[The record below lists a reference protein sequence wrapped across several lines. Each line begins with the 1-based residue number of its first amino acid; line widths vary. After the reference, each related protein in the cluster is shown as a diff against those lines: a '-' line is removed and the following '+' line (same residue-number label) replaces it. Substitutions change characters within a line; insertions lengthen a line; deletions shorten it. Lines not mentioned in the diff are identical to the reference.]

1 MRLNIGC
8 RFRVDWEGGEVEQ
21 AGVNEPNLQA
31 IYARYRQALFTLAL
45 ARTGHRERAEDAVH
59 DAFARLCRSGWRQA
73 DDPVAYVFT
82 AVRNAALD
90 HARRL
95 RPADRSPEELPD
107 SIFDHRVVGPVDHA
121 MKGERQRLIAS
132 AVDALGAEQRE
143 TVVLRVYGDLTFAQ
157 IAQVLRT
164 PIQTV
169 CSRYHRA
176 LVRLKQ
182 QLENLV

>member
-1 MRLNIGC
+1 MRLTDGC
-8 RFRVDWEGGEVEQ
+8 GSCVDWGAGEREQ

-59 DAFARLCRSGWRQA
+59 DAFVRVCRSGWRHA

-90 HARRL
+90 QVRRL
-95 RPADRSPEELPD
+95 RVADRSANEVSV
-107 SIFDHRVVGPVDHA
+107 SIFDDRVVGPVEHA
-121 MKGERQRLIAS
+121 IEGERQRLIAS
-132 AVDALGAEQRE
+132 AVDALGPEQRE
-143 TVVLRVYGDLTFAQ
+143 TVVLRIYADLTFSQ
-157 IAQVLRT
+157 IARVLRT

-176 LVRLKQ
+176 LLRLKQ

>member
-1 MRLNIGC
+1 MRLTDGC
-8 RFRVDWEGGEVEQ
+8 RSRVEWEVGQGEQ

-45 ARTGHRERAEDAVH
+45 ARTSHRERAEDAVH
-59 DAFARLCRSGWRQA
+59 DAFVRLCRSGWREA

-90 HARRL
+90 QVRRL
-95 RPADRSPEELPD
+95 RLADRFPEEVPD
-107 SIFDHRVVGPVDHA
+107 SIFDDRAMGPEQYAIED
-121 MKGERQRLIAS
+121 ERRRLIAG

-143 TVVLRVYGDLTFAQ
+143 TVVLRIYGDLTFAQ
-157 IAQVLRT
+157 IARVLQT

-176 LVRLKQ
+176 LQRLKQ